1 MLNGKELGAAI
12 KTAFDLKVATGVIT
26 SKADLARHFNIKTPS
41 VYDWFKKGSI
51 SKDKLP
57 ELWRYFSDVVGPEHW
72 GMTEW
77 PYPESPTPDLVL
89 SSPPIVVELKAPAID
104 APALAAH
111 EAALDRL
118 GATIGALSP
127 LLQDAGR
134 AALLKWV
141 KGEASAHEAA
151 VTLNA
156 LLQASSSI
164 EDGTASMP
172 SATAD
177 KGTGT

>member
-12 KTAFDLKVATGVIT
+12 KTAFDLKVATGAIT
-26 SKADLARHFNIKTPS
+26 SKADLARHFHVKTPS

-77 PYPESPTPDLVL
+77 QYPEVPTPDFLL
-89 SSPPIVVELKAPAID
+89 SSPPTVIEIKASAID
-104 APALAAH
+104 TH
-111 EAALDRL
+111 KAALDRL

-141 KGEASAHEAA
+141 KGEASAHDAA
-151 VTLNA
+151 VTLDA
-156 LLQASSSI
+156 LLQASQTI
-164 EDGTASMP
+164 EAGSPTTP
-172 SATAD
+172 STEAD
-177 KGTGT
+177 KATGT